1 MIKAQG
7 EKYAKGL
14 VWIVF
19 LLLIAGIHVS
29 FHYSGDDL
37 KLLNQSFGELVGK
50 RWNDSGRVLTDAVA
64 WVSCFLPSKLW
75 KILDIVV
82 IAAVVWMLRYLFTEE
97 NRVGNTLLACA
108 AFLLFP
114 FEILSTAGYIATI
127 ANYLYPF
134 FTMLVIFTAIKQ
146 KSIRE
151 RTALWMYPLV
161 ILSVIYT
168 TNQDQY
174 AISLIFF
181 LTMLLIVSFKNESL
195 RKVRN
200 LLWLEEI
207 AAILGYAALYFAP
220 GHRFRMNTYGTWIAD
235 YAQWTVGEKLFHGY
249 TATVAY
255 LYYRQIPLLTVFFV
269 LLFLVAAS
277 RKEKRRGAVLFTAFP
292 LGVNLLLKATDI
304 DLLQPLPTV
313 ALGMPEL
320 GTLSEGKNAV
330 LFILTILLTVSV
342 FIGVWLAVD
351 TAWRKYTI
359 LILLF
364 MGAGSRMAMGFSE
377 TLYGSSYRTYSFLL
391 FCVVISVIL
400 LMQELH
406 RKAADRTVGFAWG
419 VMGLELLEQYSRSLR
434 SLI

>member
-1 MIKAQG
+1 MIREQDDLRK
-7 EKYAKGL
+7 KGL
-14 VWIVF
+14 FWGIFV
-19 LLLIAGIHVS
+19 LLLAGIHFS

-50 RWNDSGRVLTDAVA
+50 RWQDSGRVLTDAVA
-64 WVSCFLPSKLW
+64 WMSCFLPSKLW
-75 KILDIVV
+75 KLLDIGV
-82 IAAVVWMLRYLFTEE
+82 IMAIAGMLRYLFTEKSSAE
-97 NRVGNTLLACA
+97 NTLLVCG

-114 FEILSTAGYIATI
+114 FQILSTAGYIATI

-134 FTMLVIFTAIKQ
+134 FTMLVVFTAIKQ
-146 KSIRE
+146 RLTRGKTSG
-151 RTALWMYPLV
+151 WMYLSV

-181 LTMLLIVSFKNESL
+181 LTILLIVSFKNDSL

-220 GHRFRMNTYGTWIAD
+220 GHRFRMNTYGTWIPD
-235 YAQWTVGEKLFHGY
+235 YAQWTVGQKLFHGY

-255 LYYRQIPLLTVFFV
+255 LYYRQIPLLTVFFL
-269 LLFLVAAS
+269 LLFLIAIG
-277 RKEKRRGAVLFTAFP
+277 RKEKKRWAVLFTAIP
-292 LGVNLLLKATDI
+292 LGSNLLWKGTGI
-304 DLLQPLPTV
+304 DLLQPLPEV
-313 ALGMPEL
+313 ALGMPEI
-320 GTLSEGKNAV
+320 GPLSEGKNV
-330 LFILTILLTVSV
+330 LLFLLTILLTVSV
-342 FIGVWLAVD
+342 FLGVWLTVD
-351 TAWRKYTI
+351 TLRRKVTI
-359 LILLF
+359 LSLLF

-400 LMQELH
+400 LVQEL
-406 RKAADRTVGFAWG
+406 REKANGRTLGFAWG
-419 VMGLELLEQYSRSLR
+419 VIFLEILEQYGQSLR

>member
-1 MIKAQG
+1 MIREQDDLRK
-7 EKYAKGL
+7 KGIFWGIF
-14 VWIVF
+14 V
-19 LLLIAGIHVS
+19 LLLAGIHFS

-50 RWNDSGRVLTDAVA
+50 RWQDSGRVLTDAVA
-64 WVSCFLPSKLW
+64 WMSCFLPSKLW
-75 KILDIVV
+75 KLLDIGV
-82 IAAVVWMLRYLFTEE
+82 IMAIAGMLRYLFTEKSSAE
-97 NRVGNTLLACA
+97 NTLLVCG

-114 FEILSTAGYIATI
+114 FQILSTAGYIATI

-134 FTMLVIFTAIKQ
+134 FTMLVVFTAIKQ
-146 KSIRE
+146 RLTRGKTSG
-151 RTALWMYPLV
+151 WMYLSV

-181 LTMLLIVSFKNESL
+181 LTILLIVSFKNDSL

-220 GHRFRMNTYGTWIAD
+220 GHRFRMNTYGTWIPD
-235 YAQWTVGEKLFHGY
+235 YAQWTVGQKLFHGY

-255 LYYRQIPLLTVFFV
+255 LYYRQIPLLTVFFL
-269 LLFLVAAS
+269 LLFLIAIG
-277 RKEKRRGAVLFTAFP
+277 RKEKKRWAVLFTAIP
-292 LGVNLLLKATDI
+292 LGSNLLWKGTGI
-304 DLLQPLPTV
+304 DLLQPLPEV
-313 ALGMPEL
+313 ALGMPEI
-320 GTLSEGKNAV
+320 GPLSEGKNV
-330 LFILTILLTVSV
+330 LLFLLTILLTVSV
-342 FIGVWLAVD
+342 FLGVWLTVD
-351 TAWRKYTI
+351 TLRRKVTI
-359 LILLF
+359 LSLLF

-400 LMQELH
+400 LVQEL
-406 RKAADRTVGFAWG
+406 REKANGRTLGFAWG
-419 VMGLELLEQYSRSLR
+419 VIFLEILEQYGQSLR

>member
-1 MIKAQG
+1 MTKVQG
-7 EKYAKGL
+7 EKCAKIL
-14 VWIVF
+14 VWITF
-19 LLLIAGIHVS
+19 LLLVAGIHIS

-37 KLLNQSFGELVGK
+37 KLLTQSFGELVGK
-50 RWNDSGRVLTDAVA
+50 RWQDSGRVLTDAVA

-75 KILDIVV
+75 KLLDIAV
-82 IAAVVWMLRYLFTEE
+82 IAAVVWMLRYLFTEK
-97 NRVGNTLLACA
+97 NSAQNTLLACV

-114 FEILSTAGYIATI
+114 FQILSTAGYIATI

-134 FTMLVIFTAIKQ
+134 FTMLVVFTAVKQ
-146 KSIRE
+146 RLSGGKISW
-151 RTALWMYPLV
+151 WMYLPVL
-161 ILSVIYT
+161 LSVIYT

-181 LTMLLIVSFKNESL
+181 LTILLFVSFKNDSL
-195 RKVRN
+195 RMVRN

-220 GHRFRMNTYGTWIAD
+220 GHRFRMNTYGTWIPD

-249 TATVAY
+249 TATTAY

-269 LLFLVAAS
+269 LLFLTAMS
-277 RKEKRRGAVLFTAFP
+277 RTEKRGWAVLFTAIP
-292 LGVNLLLKATDI
+292 LGLNLLLKGTDI

-313 ALGMPEL
+313 ALGMPEI
-320 GTLSEGKNAV
+320 GPLSDGKNAV
-330 LFILTILLTVSV
+330 LFFLAILVTVSI
-342 FIGVWLAVD
+342 FPGVWFAVE
-351 TAWRKYTI
+351 TVWRKYTI
-359 LILLF
+359 LSLLF

-400 LMQELH
+400 LVQEL
-406 RKAADRTVGFAWG
+406 REKAGDRTLGFAWG
-419 VMGLELLEQYSRSLR
+419 VMGLELLEQYSQSLR